1 MSKFDL
7 SYFRSTSILA
17 RGAFIGQVVNLAF
30 YPIITRVFPPEA
42 FGKYALL
49 NSFVSVAAV
58 GATLRYDM
66 AIVSADT
73 EIEGYHLLLSSVT
86 FAMIV
91 SFISAG
97 LLWSFILYQRIGFG
111 ALPTYAVGLAFL
123 AIAITSING
132 IVRIW
137 NIRQLGYQTLSR
149 VNMSQSAFRV
159 LVCLGGGVISPFWFW
174 LVGADLASRGYGLG
188 YMLTRNWKHL
198 ASLHDNF
205 TVAGAKSVLVAYKK
219 FPLFSLPSTLIDT
232 LAVTLPLPFIVSL
245 YGAEGAGHFA
255 LAFQVLSVP
264 GLFLSTSIAES
275 FHGHLAESARNS
287 REKLKGLFWQTAG
300 ILSLLG
306 LVPFCM
312 LFIWGK
318 DLFSFAFGN
327 TWSKSGELA
336 SLMSVWFFCGFVISP
351 VTRAIF
357 VLNAFLIK
365 LVYDVIAL
373 GSMLAVFWYAKSHQY
388 HLREC
393 IGLLSVMEALA
404 YVAYLLVLAS
414 AIHSKSEVN

>member
-1 MSKFDL
+1 MNKLNL

-17 RGAFIGQVVNLAF
+17 RGAFIGQVINLGF
-30 YPIITRVFPPEA
+30 YPIITRIFPPEA

-66 AIVSADT
+66 AIVSAET
-73 EIEGYHLLLSSVT
+73 EVDGYHLLLSSAT
-86 FAMIV
+86 FAMVIG
-91 SFISAG
+91 FLSAV
-97 LLWSFILYQRIGFG
+97 LLWCFIFYQKAGFG
-111 ALPTYAVGLAFL
+111 TLPTYAVGLAFF

-132 IVRIW
+132 IVRVW
-137 NIRQLGYQTLSR
+137 NIRQLSYKTLGR
-149 VNMSQSAFRV
+149 VNMRQSAFRV
-159 LVCLGGGVISPFWFW
+159 LVCLGGGIISPFWFW

-188 YMLTRNWKHL
+188 HMLTRNWKHL
-198 ASLHDNF
+198 VSLYDNF
-205 TVAGAKSVLVAYKK
+205 SVSEAKRVLLANKR
-219 FPLFSLPSTLIDT
+219 FPLFSLPSTLTDT
-232 LAVTLPLPFIVSL
+232 LAVTLPLPLIVSL

-275 FHGHLAESARNS
+275 FHGHLADSARNS

-306 LVPFCM
+306 VVPFCL

-318 DLFSFAFGN
+318 DLFSLAFGN
-327 TWSKSGELA
+327 TWAKSGELA
-336 SLMSVWFFCGFVISP
+336 SLMSIWFFFGFVISP
-351 VTRAIF
+351 VTRAIYVF
-357 VLNAFLIK
+357 NAFLIK

-373 GSMLAVFWYAKSHQY
+373 GGMLAVFWYANTHQY
-388 HLREC
+388 QLRKC
-393 IGLLSVMEALA
+393 IGLLSIIEALA
-404 YVAYLLVLAS
+404 YLVYLLVLAS
-414 AIHSKSEVN
+414 VIRSKSQVN